1 MDILNLLL
9 AIIAI
14 IISIFSF
21 YESKKQANIS
31 KNQFTLSYLEMENND
46 SELLEARRWL
56 LNLENKTEY
65 ITSFS
70 SQENFLRYKGYEI
83 KKSESGLY
91 DFPNKDLVN
100 EYILGLNYINKII
113 ASRQIASEAIIL
125 KNLDEDTYRLVRLGD
140 FSRDYLKLKDFII
153 KQHEID
159 GSSFDRKAFSILVH
173 KWKNEIIDNFDGEIS
188 KDKRDKHNQW

>member
-125 KNLDEDTYRLVRLGD
+125 KNLDEDTYRLVRLED

-153 KQHEID
+153 KQHEIH
-159 GSSFDRKAFSILVH
+159 GSSFDRKAFRILVH

-188 KDKRDKHNQW
+188 KDKWDKHNQW

>member
-21 YESKKQANIS
+21 YESKKQVNIS

-91 DFPNKDLVN
+91 NFPNKDLVN

-125 KNLDEDTYRLVRLGD
+125 KNLDEDTYRFVRLGD
-140 FSRDYLKLKDFII
+140 FSSDYLKLKDFII
-153 KQHEID
+153 KQHEIH
-159 GSSFDRKAFSILVH
+159 GSSYDRKAFRILVH
-173 KWKNEIIDNFDGEIS
+173 KWKNDDNFDGEIS
-188 KDKRDKHNQW
+188 KDKWDKHNQW

>member
-70 SQENFLRYKGYEI
+70 SQENFLRYKDYEI

-91 DFPNKDLVN
+91 YFPNKDLEN

-153 KQHEID
+153 KQHEIH
-159 GSSFDRKAFSILVH
+159 GSSFDRKAFRILVH

-188 KDKRDKHNQW
+188 KDKWDKHNQW

>member
-83 KKSESGLY
+83 KKNERGLY

-100 EYILGLNYINKII
+100 EYKLGLDYINKII

-140 FSRDYLKLKDFII
+140 FSRDYLKLKGFIQNQYYI
-153 KQHEID
+153 H
-159 GSSFDRKAFSILVH
+159 GPSYDRKAFRILIH
-173 KWKNEIIDNFDGEIS
+173 KWKNKVINNLISEIS
-188 KDKRDKHNQW
+188 QNKWNEYDKW

>member
-153 KQHEID
+153 KQHEIH
-159 GSSFDRKAFSILVH
+159 GSSYDRKAFRILVH

-188 KDKRDKHNQW
+188 KDKWDKHNQW